1 MVISDCDEFDN
12 LEKFDNLDKFDNLEK
27 LDIQIWLSQY
37 LSKNA
42 LSKRVTAEGEV
53 LPYHQEEL
61 DVSRIGLKS
70 LFSSS

>member
-12 LEKFDNLDKFDNLEK
+12 LEKFGK
-27 LDIQIWLSQY
+27 QILLSQS

-61 DVSRIGLKS
+61 DVSRIGLNS
-70 LFSSS
+70 LFSSSSSVNGI